1 VAVAE
6 RLGLDDDAVAVVG
19 QAALLH
25 DIGKVAAPDAV
36 LHKRGLASRPGQT
49 KNEPLDRKQ
58 VQGA

>member
-25 DIGKVAAPDAV
+25 DIGKVAVPDAV
-36 LHKRGLASRPGQT
+36 LHKRGLASRP
-49 KNEPLDRKQ
+49 D
-58 VQGA
+58 